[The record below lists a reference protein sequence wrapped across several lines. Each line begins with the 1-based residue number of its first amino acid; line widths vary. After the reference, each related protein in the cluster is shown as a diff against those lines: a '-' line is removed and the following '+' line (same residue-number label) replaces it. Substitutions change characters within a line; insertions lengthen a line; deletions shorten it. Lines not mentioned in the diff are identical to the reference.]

1 MSRNDALQLK
11 IHACKAHACCVD
23 PARARSGKPK
33 RHVTQVWWETVDR
46 EGRPAAMIRLGK
58 AVSHCDSKASADKM
72 AKAIISQ
79 VYAQAQHASHPVWVL
94 LALHMIAL
102 GQVSETACD

>member
-1 MSRNDALQLK
+1 MSRNHAIQLK
-11 IHACKAHACCVD
+11 IHACKANACRVY
-23 PARARSGKPK
+23 ARPGKSK

-46 EGRPAAMIRLGK
+46 EGRPVAMIRLGK
-58 AVSHCDSKASADKM
+58 AVSHCDNKASADKM

-79 VYAQAQHASHPVWVL
+79 VYAQARHASHPVWTL

-102 GQVSETACD
+102 GQASETACD